1 MDDNY
6 KTIIV
11 ELAVYMDRNEHVNE
25 GKSIEEIVENEL
37 EAIESDTGIYI
48 ERFISYDEV
57 LNNEECIQLMK
68 NFIQNHPELWN
79 EDIGV

>member
-6 KTIIV
+6 KTVIV

-25 GKSIEEIVENEL
+25 GQSIEEIVENEL

-57 LNNEECIQLMK
+57 LNNEEE
-68 NFIQNHPELWN
+68 N
-79 EDIGV
+79 

>member
-11 ELAVYMDRNEHVNE
+11 ELAVYMDRNEHVND
-25 GKSIEEIVENEL
+25 GQSIEEIVENEL

-48 ERFISYDEV
+48 ERFISYNEV
-57 LNNEECIQLMK
+57 LNNDEE
-68 NFIQNHPELWN
+68 N
-79 EDIGV
+79 

>member
-25 GKSIEEIVENEL
+25 GKPIEEIVENEL

-48 ERFISYDEV
+48 ERFISDDEV
-57 LNNEECIQLMK
+57 LNNEEE
-68 NFIQNHPELWN
+68 N
-79 EDIGV
+79 

>member
-37 EAIESDTGIYI
+37 EAMESDTGIYI

-57 LNNEECIQLMK
+57 LNNDEE
-68 NFIQNHPELWN
+68 N
-79 EDIGV
+79 

>member
-1 MDDNY
+1 MDDIY

-25 GKSIEEIVENEL
+25 GQSIEEIVENEL

-57 LNNEECIQLMK
+57 LNNDEE
-68 NFIQNHPELWN
+68 N
-79 EDIGV
+79 

>member
-6 KTIIV
+6 KTVIV

-25 GKSIEEIVENEL
+25 GQSIEEIVENEL
-37 EAIESDTGIYI
+37 EAIESDTGIYV

-57 LNNEECIQLMK
+57 LNNEEE
-68 NFIQNHPELWN
+68 N
-79 EDIGV
+79 

>member
-11 ELAVYMDRNEHVNE
+11 ELAVYMDRNEHVND
-25 GKSIEEIVENEL
+25 GQSIEEIVENEL
-37 EAIESDTGIYI
+37 EAMESDTGIYI

-57 LNNEECIQLMK
+57 LNNDEE
-68 NFIQNHPELWN
+68 N
-79 EDIGV
+79 

>member
-11 ELAVYMDRNEHVNE
+11 ELAVYMDRNEHV
-25 GKSIEEIVENEL
+25 
-37 EAIESDTGIYI
+37 

-57 LNNEECIQLMK
+57 LNNEEE
-68 NFIQNHPELWN
+68 N
-79 EDIGV
+79 

>member
-25 GKSIEEIVENEL
+25 GQSIEEIVENEL
-37 EAIESDTGIYI
+37 EAIESDTGIYV

-57 LNNEECIQLMK
+57 FNNEEE
-68 NFIQNHPELWN
+68 N
-79 EDIGV
+79 

>member
-11 ELAVYMDRNEHVNE
+11 ELAVYMDRNEHVND
-25 GKSIEEIVENEL
+25 GQSIEEIVENEL

-57 LNNEECIQLMK
+57 LNNEEE
-68 NFIQNHPELWN
+68 N
-79 EDIGV
+79 

>member
-11 ELAVYMDRNEHVNE
+11 ELAVYMDRNEHVND
-25 GKSIEEIVENEL
+25 GQSIEEIVENEL
-37 EAIESDTGIYI
+37 EAIESDTGIYV

-57 LNNEECIQLMK
+57 LNNEEE
-68 NFIQNHPELWN
+68 N
-79 EDIGV
+79 

>member
-11 ELAVYMDRNEHVNE
+11 ELAVYMDRNEHVKE
-25 GKSIEEIVENEL
+25 GQSIEEIVENEL

-48 ERFISYDEV
+48 ERFISDDEV
-57 LNNEECIQLMK
+57 LNNEEE
-68 NFIQNHPELWN
+68 N
-79 EDIGV
+79 

>member
-37 EAIESDTGIYI
+37 EAIESDTGIYV

-57 LNNEECIQLMK
+57 LNNDEE
-68 NFIQNHPELWN
+68 N
-79 EDIGV
+79 

>member
-25 GKSIEEIVENEL
+25 GQSIEEIVENEL
-37 EAIESDTGIYI
+37 EAIESDTGIYV

-57 LNNEECIQLMK
+57 LNNEEE
-68 NFIQNHPELWN
+68 N
-79 EDIGV
+79 

>member
-11 ELAVYMDRNEHVNE
+11 ELAVYMDRNEHVND
-25 GKSIEEIVENEL
+25 GQSIEEIVENEL
-37 EAIESDTGIYI
+37 GAIESDTGIYI

-57 LNNEECIQLMK
+57 LNNDEE
-68 NFIQNHPELWN
+68 N
-79 EDIGV
+79 

>member
-1 MDDNY
+1 MDNNY

-37 EAIESDTGIYI
+37 EAIESDTGIYV

-57 LNNEECIQLMK
+57 LNNEEE
-68 NFIQNHPELWN
+68 N
-79 EDIGV
+79 

>member
-25 GKSIEEIVENEL
+25 GQSIEEIVENEL

-57 LNNEECIQLMK
+57 LNNDEE
-68 NFIQNHPELWN
+68 N
-79 EDIGV
+79 

>member
-11 ELAVYMDRNEHVNE
+11 ELAVYMDRNEHVND

-37 EAIESDTGIYI
+37 EAIESDTGIYV

-57 LNNEECIQLMK
+57 LNNEEE
-68 NFIQNHPELWN
+68 N
-79 EDIGV
+79 

>member
-37 EAIESDTGIYI
+37 EAIESDTGIYV

-57 LNNEECIQLMK
+57 LNNEEE
-68 NFIQNHPELWN
+68 N
-79 EDIGV
+79 

>member
-25 GKSIEEIVENEL
+25 GQSIEEIVENEL

-48 ERFISYDEV
+48 ERFISDDEV
-57 LNNEECIQLMK
+57 LNNEEE
-68 NFIQNHPELWN
+68 N
-79 EDIGV
+79 

>member
-6 KTIIV
+6 KTIVV

-48 ERFISYDEV
+48 ERFISDDEV
-57 LNNEECIQLMK
+57 LNNEEE
-68 NFIQNHPELWN
+68 N
-79 EDIGV
+79 

>member
-57 LNNEECIQLMK
+57 LNNDEE
-68 NFIQNHPELWN
+68 N
-79 EDIGV
+79 

>member
-37 EAIESDTGIYI
+37 EAIGSDTGIYI
-48 ERFISYDEV
+48 ERFISDDEV
-57 LNNEECIQLMK
+57 LNNEEE
-68 NFIQNHPELWN
+68 N
-79 EDIGV
+79 

>member
-48 ERFISYDEV
+48 ERFISDDEV
-57 LNNEECIQLMK
+57 LNNEEE
-68 NFIQNHPELWN
+68 N
-79 EDIGV
+79 

>member
-11 ELAVYMDRNEHVNE
+11 ELAVYMDRNEHVND
-25 GKSIEEIVENEL
+25 GQSIEEIVENEL

-57 LNNEECIQLMK
+57 LNNDEE
-68 NFIQNHPELWN
+68 N
-79 EDIGV
+79 

>member
-11 ELAVYMDRNEHVNE
+11 ELAVYMDRNEHVND
-25 GKSIEEIVENEL
+25 GQSIEEIVENEL

-57 LNNEECIQLMK
+57 LNSEEE
-68 NFIQNHPELWN
+68 N
-79 EDIGV
+79 

>member
-11 ELAVYMDRNEHVNE
+11 ELAVYMDRNEHVND
-25 GKSIEEIVENEL
+25 GQSIEEIVENEL

-48 ERFISYDEV
+48 ERFISDDEV
-57 LNNEECIQLMK
+57 LNNEEE
-68 NFIQNHPELWN
+68 N
-79 EDIGV
+79 